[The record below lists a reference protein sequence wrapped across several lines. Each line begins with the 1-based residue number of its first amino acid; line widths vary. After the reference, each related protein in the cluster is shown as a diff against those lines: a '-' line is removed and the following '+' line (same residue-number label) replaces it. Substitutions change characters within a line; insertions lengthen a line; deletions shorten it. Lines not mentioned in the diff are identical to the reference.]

1 MFAGLIF
8 VQSQSGPHGPC
19 SLPIANFRFSY
30 SVQTVFPEKGTLNMR
45 TVYFFTVLTVILA
58 GCGTNPT
65 APDPQHVVGD
75 WTYVTESGRGVGRM
89 TFRHDGTYSSS
100 FEITTGIAT
109 TASAA
114 DGTWSLDGDLITVE
128 CSGYVATGSNANDG
142 VTTSLSRSTVF
153 QISGNVINDNGAL
166 YYKD

>member
-1 MFAGLIF
+1 
-8 VQSQSGPHGPC
+8 
-19 SLPIANFRFSY
+19 
-30 SVQTVFPEKGTLNMR
+30 
-45 TVYFFTVLTVILA
+45 
-58 GCGTNPT
+58 
-65 APDPQHVVGD
+65 
-75 WTYVTESGRGVGRM
+75 M